1 MNSLTY
7 SFSKF
12 IGIDVSKN
20 KLDIA
25 SNADQAVTTIG
36 NDETEIKAWIQS
48 LDETT
53 NTIVVLEA
61 TGGYESLLVKLLHQ
75 HHLALAVVNPRQVRN
90 FAIGIGCDPK
100 TDAIDARVL
109 ARFGEVVQPLPQ
121 LVPSDEQAQLGA
133 LVERRRQIID
143 LINQEKNRLQQT
155 TDRVIRQSIET
166 VLKSLKQQLQTI
178 DERIAK
184 AVAADPVNARKIE
197 ILSSVKG
204 VGPVTV
210 STFVADLPELGKL
223 NRQEIAKLVGVA
235 PINKDSGQT
244 SGQRKTAGGRASVRS
259 VLYMATLVATR
270 FNETIQAFYQRLLA
284 KGKPKKVALTA
295 AMRKLL
301 TILNTLIKNDELW
314 NAELNKT
321 SV

>member
-1 MNSLTY
+1 MKSVSY

-12 IGIDVSKN
+12 IGVDVSKN

-25 SNADQAVTTIG
+25 TDAGQAVTTIG

-48 LDETT
+48 LDDPT
-53 NTIVVLEA
+53 NTIVVMEA

-75 HHLALAVVNPRQVRN
+75 HNLALAVVNPRPVRN

-121 LVPSDEQAQLGA
+121 LAQSDEQAQLGA

-155 TDRVIRQSIET
+155 TNRHIRKSIET
-166 VLKSLKQQLQTI
+166 VLKSLKQQLKTI

-184 AVAADPVNARKIE
+184 AVEADHVNARKIE

-204 VGPVTV
+204 VGSVTV
-210 STFVADLPELGKL
+210 STFIADLPELGKL

-244 SGQRKTAGGRASVRS
+244 SGKRKTAGGRASVRS

-270 FNETIQAFYQRLLA
+270 FNDTIKAFYQRLLA

-301 TILNTLIKNDELW
+301 TILNTLVKTNQLW
-314 NAELNKT
+314 REPVAA
-321 SV
+321 